1 MCLQLLANVQ
11 LPRAIG
17 GLDGTGI
24 LLDSEGGCSFK
35 RMDEICKAT
44 ANLGA
49 RACGAKWS
57 QKNLLDGILYR
68 RIDTI
73 EELNNCL
80 DELARQI
87 LPNGPNV
94 KLLVVDSIAYL
105 FRYPISEN
113 EPNTKSTLHSIIQR
127 LNYLS
132 HQWNLVVV
140 VTNQMT
146 TKLSQLGEEEDCED
160 EIIPALGEAWS
171 HVCSTNLCLKYVQVP
186 HSQMRMME
194 IVKSSHLE
202 RGQAYFCV
210 THEGIRDAPASTG

>member
-17 GLDGTGI
+17 GLDGTAI
-24 LLDSEGGCSFK
+24 LLDSEGGISFK
-35 RMDEICKAT
+35 RMEEICRAT
-44 ANLGA
+44 ADLGT
-49 RACGAKWS
+49 RACGAKWRPKS
-57 QKNLLDGILYR
+57 LLDGILYR

-73 EELNNCL
+73 EQLNHCL

-87 LPNGPNV
+87 IPNGLNV
-94 KLLVVDSIAYL
+94 KLLIVDSIAYL

-127 LNYLS
+127 LNYLA

-146 TKLSQLGEEEDCED
+146 SKMAQLGEEEDGED

-171 HVCSTNLCLKYVQVP
+171 HVCSTNLCLKYLQVP
-186 HSQMRMME
+186 NTQTRIME
-194 IVKSSHLE
+194 IVKSSHLAK
-202 RGQAYFCV
+202 GHAYFCV
-210 THEGIRDAPASTG
+210 TQEGIRDAPASTG